1 VARRVSGRVDHVR
14 WVVVICALAL
24 IASVLQPG
32 PARQEAEAAV
42 APRAL
47 PGAGPVDRA
56 APSSA
61 TSDKPFGPGKRPP
74 VVPRGIFAGGEPRDL
89 SAQEWL
95 RVSGR
100 GGDLKAAETPV
111 FTRLLLR
118 PGYVLG
124 DTSLLAYF
132 NVDEDAPWTSWRVTL
147 FDAESQT
154 EQASTSLTREDLR
167 RSVCAAQR
175 DYCRSFGASDGWDL
189 DPAKRYFLTFTAVFP
204 DREVPSAPT
213 ERANPRRTILP
224 PPIPDRQAAGCG
236 CGNALGTT
244 DARQAVRGVG
254 VNTATG
260 AFSRVEQDLGMASFG
275 VPFVSTRVYSSAN
288 PANGL
293 FGPGWAWSYG
303 MQVAASDRGALVRG
317 DDGAI
322 VEYRLADG
330 RYQRPPGVRSTLR
343 KTGTGWTLVTPEQI
357 SYDFDRQG
365 RLTSVHNARRVGVR
379 LTYTADAVEIT
390 DASGRTA
397 KARVEDGLIRRI
409 SLPDRRNVE
418 FAYDKRSR
426 LTAVEDARGHVWR
439 YYYSPADLLTAVVE
453 PATDEHHGE
462 GGSGVVAIRNEYSA
476 SGRVVRQFDALGDRT
491 TFAWNA
497 ARQEAKTTD
506 ADGVVVYDGYH
517 DNVLIYSQR
526 GNGDV
531 DNHRY
536 DRKLNRSLVVN
547 GRQNQNEAAFDARGN
562 LTVGSAPL
570 PMKFDQRT
578 KYDERNNP
586 IEFVDERGNKW
597 KNTFNEFN
605 ELVESVDAE
614 KHTIRYAYDDRG
626 LLVTRTDQ
634 RGKVTRFEYLPA
646 GDVNAGLPA
655 AITSPEGRRTEFSY
669 DETGRRIAV
678 VDPRG
683 TVDEDLRDDFT
694 TRFRFDEQD
703 RVVDVREPGKRHSSR
718 TEYDAVG
725 RVAETETPAGVETEY
740 TYFADGP
747 LRMVK
752 DRRKKVSYAYSDA
765 ERRTETRAHLDDQP
779 DIVTTY
785 AYNAKGLLQSVTS
798 PRGNV
803 PGANPRNFTTTYRY
817 DGNDNLVRISRPY
830 PNGKVVHEDIKTD
843 ALDRTTSTVD
853 AFNEPSSFDRDP
865 TGNLTTATDTLGRT
879 TSMSYDKNGRQTTI
893 TDAGKNSTRF
903 TYDAAGNKTS
913 ATTATG
919 GKTTWT
925 YDDDGFMVAMTEP
938 RGNVAGADKE
948 RFTTHYE
955 YDLAG
960 NLTKVIDPLDH
971 VTSYTYDANNRQIA
985 ETDAKGNTTHYSYRE
1000 DDQIR
1005 TATAPDAAHRGHLL
1019 SHGST
1024 VYDYYD
1030 DGLLASVRDPKHHRT
1045 RLDYDDA
1052 GRLTRSTD
1060 PLGRRAEISYDAENN
1075 PVSML
1080 TLGKHEELS
1089 DEERAARS
1097 IVDSYDIIGRRVKR
1111 TLGSDGP
1118 VYTWGYDAEDKI
1130 TSYGDPTGRRNV
1142 TYDDEDQIT
1151 EVVREWAGGA
1161 QERFT
1166 YGYDARGNISSRT
1179 YPDGT
1184 RITAGYDADSRIT
1197 SLTSVGGSAG
1207 ANPAT
1212 WRFGYDVAGRR
1223 TSTTFPEASG
1233 LIERRAYDDA
1243 GRLTDIGTTRA
1254 LGSEPRPGVQDPVSK
1269 FALTLDEVGNP
1280 TRVVT
1285 TRGGVSESVAYD
1297 YDRADRVTS
1306 ACYGAISCE
1315 GRSAGRIDYAYDLV
1329 GNRTSQKRTG
1339 SAGHDVTRYFYDA
1352 ADQLQKQVKL
1362 SGPAIN
1368 AQLDVDAL
1376 LELDLDDLGA
1386 SLDVGAV
1393 LGLDVDLGVD
1403 ATGYD
1408 YDVDGNQI
1416 RAGKDTFAYNLDNSL
1431 AKATVDGQTARFA
1444 YEATGLRVSAT
1455 MGSGQ
1460 NAATQR
1466 WAWDINGAL
1475 PQIALDT
1482 VTGSNGQM
1490 VEKRGFSYGPD
1501 DEPLALLD
1509 PSTGAHTYTHDWL
1522 GGVASMLSPTGQIEA
1537 GYDYDPFG
1545 NPRDGPTLGGGEEA
1559 EPAEGEA
1566 HSGDKKGNEDDDL
1579 LGGVL
1584 GGSPDRSGGVLGG
1597 VLGNSSDTSSDSSD
1611 GGLLGGV
1618 LGSDAD
1624 GSAAR
1629 PTPSPTPT
1637 ATKSKAT
1644 KKPAAAAQPKSK
1656 VDAAAT
1662 GPKNPLQFAGAYQDS
1677 SLGEGNYY
1685 LRARNY
1691 NPGTGRFTATDPMPD
1706 SLTAISSYAY
1716 VDSNPVARTDPTGA
1730 MLAANGGGG
1739 GGGSSPTPEPDPG
1752 TNPDEV
1758 NGPSPE
1764 ELAKA
1769 QQIQS
1774 KSWVDVIIEAGGQV
1788 LMEFLGVN
1796 DLLDCLN
1803 GDIVGC
1809 VSLVV
1814 GMLPW
1819 GKIFKAKK
1827 IAEAIYRAGKAVI
1840 TFTKEIKWA
1849 RAIIKGAK
1857 DAAKAAKEAAAAAAK
1872 KAAQKA
1878 AAARAAAKRAAKD
1891 AAERAAARA
1900 KALRSKA
1907 KKTGGSKADDA
1918 ARRNADDTP
1927 STCPVALPQ
1936 GPNSFVAGTMVLL
1949 ADGTRKP
1956 IEKVEPGDTLVATDP
1971 TSGGNEQRQVT
1982 HAIRTDHDKEFVD
1995 VTVRGGGGAEH
2006 TITTTE
2012 HHLFWSETRKHWV
2025 DAGDLKTGERLSTP
2039 ENSDARVAAIR
2050 KYHGARTTY
2059 DLTVEITHTYYV
2071 VAGDTPVLVH
2081 NRCGGRSSPALGKAG
2096 EQAFGLPS
2104 SGKTRIPSVT
2114 GTKHYRLP
2122 DYDGKRVVADIKN
2135 VERLELDD
2143 QLIDFYDYAAS
2154 SNKTFVL
2161 ITRQDTIIGP
2171 GLQNMQRVGLVRIFK
2186 WLPPGI
2192 G

>member
-1 VARRVSGRVDHVR
+1 MT
-14 WVVVICALAL
+14 VVVCALAL

-32 PARQEAEAAV
+32 QTRQEAEAAV

-56 APSSA
+56 APASA
-61 TSDKPFGPGKRPP
+61 TPDKPFAPGERPP
-74 VVPRGIFAGGEPRDL
+74 VVPRGIFASSEPREL

-95 RVSGR
+95 RVSSR
-100 GGDLKAAETPV
+100 GGDLQPVDTPV

-154 EQASTSLTREDLR
+154 EQASTSLTRDDLR
-167 RSVCAAQR
+167 QSGCAAQR

-204 DREVPSAPT
+204 DREVPSVPT
-213 ERANPRRTILP
+213 QRANPRRTILP

-236 CGNALGTT
+236 CGNALGMT

-260 AFSRVEQDLGMASFG
+260 AFSRVEQDLAMASFG
-275 VPFVSTRVYSSAN
+275 VPFVSTRIYSSAN

-293 FGPGWAWSYG
+293 FGSGWAWSYG
-303 MQVAASDRGALVRG
+303 MQVAASDRGALVRA

-330 RYQRPPGVRSTLR
+330 RYQRPAGVRSTLR
-343 KTGTGWTLVTPEQI
+343 KTDAGWTLVTPEQI
-357 SYDFDRQG
+357 SYDFDGQG
-365 RLTSVHNARRVGVR
+365 RLTSIHNARQVGVR
-379 LTYTADAVEIT
+379 LAYTAQGVEIT
-390 DASGRTA
+390 DASGRQA
-397 KARVEDGLIRRI
+397 EARIEDGLIRRI

-418 FAYDKRSR
+418 FAYDRRSR
-426 LTAVEDARGHVWR
+426 LVAVEDARGHVWR
-439 YYYSPADLLTAVVE
+439 YHYSAAGLLTEVVE
-453 PATDEHHGE
+453 PETDEGHDEDDG
-462 GGSGVVAIRNEYSA
+462 GVVAIRNEYSA
-476 SGRVVRQFDALGDRT
+476 SGRVIRQVDAQGHRT

-497 ARQEAKTTD
+497 VRQEAKTTD

-517 DNVLIYSQR
+517 DNVLIHSQR

-562 LTVGSAPL
+562 QTVGSAPL

-597 KNTFNEFN
+597 KNTFNRFD

-614 KHTIRYAYDDRG
+614 KHKIRYAYDERG
-626 LLVTRTDQ
+626 LLLTRTDQ
-634 RGKVTRFEYLPA
+634 RGKVTRYEYLPA
-646 GDVNAGLPA
+646 DDINAGLPA
-655 AITSPEGRRTEFSY
+655 AIISPEGRRTEFSY
-669 DETGRRIAV
+669 DGTGRRIAV

-683 TVDEDLRDDFT
+683 TVEDADRDEFT
-694 TRFRFDEQD
+694 TRFTFDDQD
-703 RVVDVREPGKRHSSR
+703 RIVDVREPGKRHSSR

-725 RVAETETPAGVETEY
+725 RIVETETPTGVDTEY
-740 TYFADGP
+740 RYFADGP
-747 LRMVK
+747 LRSVE
-752 DRRKKVSYAYSDA
+752 DPRRKVSYAYSDA
-765 ERRTETRAHLDDQP
+765 GRRTKTRVHLDDEP

-798 PRGNV
+798 PRGNA
-803 PGANPRNFTTTYRY
+803 PGADRKDFTTTYRY
-817 DGNDNLVRISRPY
+817 DGNDSLVRISRPY
-830 PNGKVVHEDIKTD
+830 PDGRVVHEDIKTD

-853 AFNEPSSFDRDP
+853 AFSKTSAFRRDN
-865 TGNLTTATDTLGRT
+865 TGNVTAATDTLGRT
-879 TSMSYDKNGRQTTI
+879 TRLTYDRNGRQTGL
-893 TDAGKNSTRF
+893 TDSGRNSTRF

-938 RGNVAGADKE
+938 RGNVDGADKE

-960 NLTKVIDPLDH
+960 NLAKVIDPLDH
-971 VTSYTYDANNRQIA
+971 TTTFTYDANNRQTA
-985 ETDAKGNTTHYSYRE
+985 VTDAKGNTTRYSYRE

-1005 TATAPDAAHRGHLL
+1005 TAIAPDASHRRHLP

-1030 DGLLASVRDPKHHRT
+1030 DGLLASVRDPNHHRT
-1045 RLDYDDA
+1045 RLDYDEA
-1052 GRLTRSTD
+1052 GRVTSSTD
-1060 PLGRRAEISYDAENN
+1060 PLGRRAEIGYDPENN
-1075 PVSML
+1075 PVSMI
-1080 TLGKHEELS
+1080 TIGKHEELS
-1089 DEERAARS
+1089 DEERAERT
-1097 IVDSYDIIGRRVKR
+1097 IVDTYDIVGRRVKR

-1142 TYDDEDQIT
+1142 NYDAEDQIQ
-1151 EVVREWAGGA
+1151 EVIREWAGGA
-1161 QERFT
+1161 EERFS
-1166 YGYDARGNISSRT
+1166 YDYDARGNISSRT

-1184 RITAGYDADSRIT
+1184 RITADYDADSRIT
-1197 SLTSVGGSAG
+1197 SLTSVDGAAG

-1223 TSTTFPEASG
+1223 TSTTLPEATG
-1233 LIERRAYDDA
+1233 LVERRSYDDA
-1243 GRLTDIGTTRA
+1243 GRLTDIGTTRTP
-1254 LGSEPRPGVQDPVSK
+1254 GSEPAPGVQDPVSK
-1269 FALTLDEVGNP
+1269 FALDLDEVGNP

-1297 YDRADRVTS
+1297 YDKADRVTS
-1306 ACYGAISCE
+1306 ACYGAISCD
-1315 GRSAGRIDYAYDLV
+1315 GRSAGRIDYTYDLV

-1362 SGPAIN
+1362 AGPDID
-1368 AQLDVDAL
+1368 AQLDIDAL
-1376 LELDLDDLGA
+1376 LELDLDDFGA
-1386 SLDVGAV
+1386 SLDIGAL
-1393 LGLDVDLGVD
+1393 LGLDVDLGVH

-1408 YDVDGNQI
+1408 YDEQGNQI
-1416 RAGKDTFAYNLDNSL
+1416 RAGKDTFAYNLDHSL
-1431 AKATVDGQTARFA
+1431 AKATVDGQNAKFA

-1482 VTGSNGQM
+1482 VTGRDGQTL
-1490 VEKRGFSYGPD
+1490 EKRGFSYGPD

-1509 PSTGAHTYTHDWL
+1509 PSTGAHSYTHDWL
-1522 GGVASMLSPTGQIEA
+1522 GGVATMLSPTGQVEA

-1545 NPRDGPTLGGGEEA
+1545 NPRDGPTLGGGEETEA
-1559 EPAEGEA
+1559 AEGET
-1566 HSGDKKGNEDDDL
+1566 GNRDKQGNDDGL

-1584 GGSPDRSGGVLGG
+1584 GGSSGGSSDRSGGSLLGG
-1597 VLGNSSDTSSDSSD
+1597 LLAGSSDKSSDGSD
-1611 GGLLGGV
+1611 GGLLDGV
-1618 LGSDAD
+1618 LGSGPDR
-1624 GSAAR
+1624 SAS
-1629 PTPSPTPT
+1629 PTTSPTPT
-1637 ATKSKAT
+1637 ATKSKAG
-1644 KKPAAAAQPKSK
+1644 KSVAAAPKSK
-1656 VDAAAT
+1656 ADTAA
-1662 GPKNPLQFAGAYQDS
+1662 GPKNPLRFAGAYQDS

-1716 VDSNPVARTDPTGA
+1716 VNNNPLSHTDPTGA
-1730 MLAANGGGG
+1730 MLAADGGGG
-1739 GGGSSPTPEPDPG
+1739 GGGSSVETDPG
-1752 TNPDEV
+1752 TSPDEV

-1774 KSWVDVIIEAGGQV
+1774 KSWVDVILEAGGQV
-1788 LMEFLGVN
+1788 LMEFLGIN
-1796 DLLDCLN
+1796 DLLNCLK

-1840 TFTKEIKWA
+1840 TFSKEIKWA
-1849 RAIIKGAK
+1849 RAIIKGSK
-1857 DAAKAAKEAAAAAAK
+1857 NAAKAAKDAAAAAAK

-1878 AAARAAAKRAAKD
+1878 AAARAAAKRAAKE
-1891 AAERAAARA
+1891 AAERAAAKA

-1907 KKTGGSKADDA
+1907 KKTGDNADGPSKAPPT
-1918 ARRNADDTP
+1918 RP
-1927 STCPVALPQ
+1927 GC
-1936 GPNSFVAGTMVLL
+1936 NSFVAGTVVLL
-1949 ADGTRKP
+1949 ADGTRKR
-1956 IEKVEPGDTLVATDP
+1956 IEKVEPGDTIVATNP
-1971 TSGGNEQRQVT
+1971 RTGKTAKRQVT
-1982 HAIRTDHDKEFVD
+1982 QTIRTDHDKRFVD
-1995 VTVRGGGGAEH
+1995 VTVRTAGGKH
-2006 TITTTE
+2006 TITTTD
-2012 HHLFWSETRKHWV
+2012 HHPFWSKTSKRWI
-2025 DAGDLKTGERLSTP
+2025 DAGDLRRGERLLTP
-2039 ENSDARVAAIR
+2039 GRGDVRVGGVREYAGTQI
-2050 KYHGARTTY
+2050 TY
-2059 DLTVEITHTYYV
+2059 DLTVNTTHAYYV
-2071 VAGDTPVLVH
+2071 LAGETPVLVH
-2081 NRCGGRSSPALGKAG
+2081 NCDTFPNQMGDQLDDELARADGLGVTPSRPGTSGFDEAVNSGTVKWAVLEDGNLVIQPKFVNGQEISHAVLSRGAPVRAAG
-2096 EQAFGLPS
+2096 EADIAGSSAGGYFGLDINPHSGHFLQGLPASASARSVQIGKEAFGM
-2104 SGKTRIPSVT
+2104 
-2114 GTKHYRLP
+2114 
-2122 DYDGKRVVADIKN
+2122 A
-2135 VERLELDD
+2135 
-2143 QLIDFYDYAAS
+2143 
-2154 SNKTFVL
+2154 
-2161 ITRQDTIIGP
+2161 
-2171 GLQNMQRVGLVRIFK
+2171 
-2186 WLPPGI
+2186 GI
-2192 G
+2192 VFP